1 MAIEAKICGVNTPE
15 SVAAAAGG
23 GVAFI
28 GLNFYAPSPRSVT
41 PEQAAALARL
51 TPPHVKRVGLF
62 VDPDDETLARVLAQ
76 VPLEL
81 IQLHGSED
89 ARRIA
94 AIKDR
99 FGLPVMKAVKIA
111 TAADLAAA
119 DEIEQVADRLLFDA
133 KAPKSMKHALPGG
146 NAVAFDWRIL
156 AGRSWR
162 KPWMLSGGLDA
173 GNLAEAVTITGARAV
188 DVSSGV
194 EDAPGQKSSIK
205 IKDFLDRA
213 RAL

>member
-23 GVAFI
+23 GAAFI
-28 GLNFYAPSPRSVT
+28 GLNFYAPSPRAVT
-41 PEQAAALARL
+41 PELAAALARL
-51 TPPHVKRVGLF
+51 TPPQVKRVGLF

-81 IQLHGSED
+81 IQLHGGE
-89 ARRIA
+89 APRRIA